1 MTATVFDTLAA
12 LADATRSRLLLALD
26 RHELTVSEL
35 CAVTQL
41 PQSTV
46 SRHLRILNDQ
56 GWVSSRADGTCR
68 QYRLASPLDATDR
81 RLWQVVK
88 EQLAGG
94 RQAAQ
99 DAERL
104 RNVLA
109 RRRTASREFFATAA
123 GQWDALRSELFGS
136 RVDLAA
142 LPALLDEHW
151 VVGDLGCG
159 TGQLIASL
167 APFVGRVIGVDA
179 SRPML
184 SAARRRLGGRENV
197 ELRAGELE
205 SLPIADGELD
215 AAALLLV
222 LHYVVEPARALA
234 EVRRVVR
241 PGGRVLLVDM
251 MPHERE
257 EYRARMGHVWQG
269 FGEEQLREWFDA
281 AGFTG
286 YRYVPL
292 PPAADARGPTLFAAT
307 AGAAGAAGRTD
318 GRTGTHTQT
327 VRTPTEELS
336 HGDRSHR

>member
-1 MTATVFDTLAA
+1 MTATVFDTLTA

-56 GWVSSRADGTCR
+56 GWVSSRADGTSR

-81 RLWQVVK
+81 RLWQVVR
-88 EQLAGG
+88 EQLAAG

-104 RNVLA
+104 RSVLA

-136 RVDLAA
+136 RADLAA

-159 TGQLIASL
+159 TGQLMASL

-184 SAARRRLGGRENV
+184 SAARRRLEGQGNV

-215 AAALLLV
+215 AAVLFLV
-222 LHYVVEPARALA
+222 LHYVVEPPRALA
-234 EVRRVVR
+234 EVRRVLR
-241 PGGRVLLVDM
+241 PGGRLLLVDM

-269 FGEEQLREWFDA
+269 FAETQLQEWLDA
-281 AGFTG
+281 AGLESF
-286 YRYVPL
+286 RYTAL
-292 PPAADARGPTLFAAT
+292 PPAPDAKGPTLFAAS
-307 AGAAGAAGRTD
+307 ARAAGRT
-318 GRTGTHTQT
+318 GTATQT
-327 VRTPTEELS
+327 VTTPTEELS
-336 HGDRSHR
+336 HGHRSHQ